1 MPTLFVVIAS
11 TRPGRAG
18 EPIGRWIH
26 EEALAHGGF
35 APETVDLAEVGLPAL
50 DEPHHPRL
58 GRYTKDHTR
67 AWSERVSRADAF
79 AFVTPEYN
87 HGPAPA
93 LVNALAFLCAEWSYK
108 AAGLVSYGGVSAG
121 TRSAEVT
128 KQIIATLR
136 MVVPFEAVHI
146 PFVHDRIVDGRFV
159 PSPELEQ
166 APRLMF
172 DELAR
177 LTTALAPL
185 RPVQPALHPQSSGR

>member
-1 MPTLFVVIAS
+1 MQTLFVVIAS

-26 EEALAHGGF
+26 EEALAHARF
-35 APETVDLAEVGLPAL
+35 APEIVDLADVGLPAL

-93 LVNALAFLCAEWSYK
+93 LVNALAFLYAEWTYK
-108 AAGLVSYGGVSAG
+108 AAGLVSYGGVSGG

-128 KQIIATLR
+128 KQMLTTLR

-146 PFVHDRIVDGRFV
+146 PFVHDRIVEGRFA
-159 PSPELEQ
+159 PSPELDQ
-166 APRLMF
+166 AAALMF

-177 LTTALAPL
+177 LTTALATL
-185 RPVQPALHPQSSGR
+185 RPAPPALRQPIPGR